1 MKNIKAVNGRKEA
14 DNSMAKDL
22 RKFCEENGYL
32 SRKKKEVD
40 NDNNKLE
47 PIVYTTKQMSQLLC
61 MSEQSVRNL
70 IKENNIPVIPG
81 TKNVLVRKETFDNF
95 INRY

>member
-1 MKNIKAVNGRKEA
+1 
-14 DNSMAKDL
+14 
-22 RKFCEENGYL
+22 
-32 SRKKKEVD
+32 
-40 NDNNKLE
+40 
-47 PIVYTTKQMSQLLC
+47 MSQLLC

-95 INRY
+95 INQY

>member
-1 MKNIKAVNGRKEA
+1 
-14 DNSMAKDL
+14 MAKDL

-40 NDNNKLE
+40 KDTDKMD
-47 PIVYTTKQMSQLLC
+47 PIVYTTKQMAQMLC
-61 MSEQSVRNL
+61 MSEQSVRNI
-70 IKENNIPVIPG
+70 IKENHIPTIPG

-95 INRY
+95 INQY